1 MTHDALAVYSS
12 LPMDLKVVLLRKPHG
27 TVPAQLVPRLSQLP
41 GTAAA
46 QAIWLSNPP
55 SDTGFTLHGELP
67 DKLDSIRAHLD
78 QWWSNL
84 DPEVQDYLIKNRD
97 CELDGHY
104 KGAIMCAG
112 DGRPD
117 GLIVAV
123 VQDNK
128 TGRFRL
134 PPIVD
139 VYVEM
144 KGPET
149 GASA

>member
-1 MTHDALAVYSS
+1 MT
-12 LPMDLKVVLLRKPHG
+12 
-27 TVPAQLVPRLSQLP
+27 RLSQLP
-41 GTAAA
+41 DTYAAS

-55 SDTGFTLHGELP
+55 RDTEFTLHGELP
-67 DKLDSIRAHLD
+67 DKLETIRIHLD

-84 DPEVQDYLIKNRD
+84 DPEVQAYLNENRD
-97 CELDGHY
+97 GELDGDY
-104 KGAIMCAG
+104 KGAVMRAG
-112 DGRPD
+112 DGEAD

-144 KGPET
+144 HARG
-149 GASA
+149 